1 MVYSF
6 LVHLLFV
13 ITRILN
19 IKQRGAVFQLVLDDD
34 THSFKADDVVLFDS
48 IVESLR
54 KTIKG
59 LIRALKDS

>member
-34 THSFKADDVVLFDS
+34 THSFEADVVLLDS